1 MCFVRF
7 NKIIAIGL
15 LILLFGVAKAQIAPD
30 NRLEIILKDGFKNER
45 IYKSTKGYFILEAEA
60 EKKMHNKQE
69 VRYELYNAD
78 LNELKTASLYVP
90 TDMYC
95 NNTYSDDSCVYKMYK
110 NNKQAFL
117 ITRVT
122 ITGLSVDTVRG
133 TLPKGIDL
141 LDMKVVDS
149 KAWFQSKLKSK
160 TCILQVNLKSGESK
174 VSEFIE
180 KKWSRKTSIVNY
192 QMAPQSGEL
201 LVFLNKYI
209 KRGVCEL
216 SQMRVNGS
224 CELCDNIQLTGTGDK
239 IISSVSGYRVSDNE
253 MVYTGTYSRTN
264 MNRSEGLFF
273 AKSEGNKLSY
283 INYVNFL
290 DMKNFLSYQPEFSQK
305 VIKTIKKIF
314 NKNGKEYSI
323 NYNIAAHDIIPI
335 PGGYLLVGEAYY
347 PSYTSIPHTTTS
359 MINGMMMTQT
369 YYTTVFNGYCYTHAF
384 ASAFSTD
391 GKLLW
396 DQCFEMSPSEM
407 PYYPKRFIRISEQTD
422 KNIALVYTSGKYMV
436 SKIIGFDGTVA
447 NDVKRDLINSGNE
460 NEKTSWTISNADY
473 WYGNNFLVYGTQV
486 VKNNADKSKRSVF
499 YVNKVRF

>member
-1 MCFVRF
+1 MQLFRLRLF
-7 NKIIAIGL
+7 L
-15 LILLFGVAKAQIAPD
+15 LIVLFASISNEGRAQVAP
-30 NRLEIILKDGFKNER
+30 NHRLEIILKDGFKNER
-45 IYKSTKGYFILEAEA
+45 IYKSTKGFFVLEAEA
-60 EKKMHNKQE
+60 ERKEHNRQE
-69 VRYELYNAD
+69 IRYELYNAD
-78 LNELKTASLYVP
+78 LNEVKTTSLYIP
-90 TDMYC
+90 SDMYC
-95 NNTYSDDSCVYKMYK
+95 NNLYNDDSCVYKLYK

-122 ITGLSVDTVRG
+122 IGSLGIDTVRG
-133 TLPKGIDL
+133 VLPKNINL

-160 TCILQVNLKSGESK
+160 TCILQIDLKSGENK
-174 VSEFIE
+174 ISEFIE
-180 KKWSRKTSIVNY
+180 KKWSNKTSIVNY
-192 QMAPQSGEL
+192 QMAPKSGEL

-224 CELCDNIQLTGTGDK
+224 CELCDNIQLTGTGDRV
-239 IISSVSGYRVSDNE
+239 ISSVSGCRVSDSV

-273 AKSEGNKLSY
+273 AKAEGNKLSF

-290 DMKNFLSYQPEFSQK
+290 DMKSFLTYQPEFSQN
-305 VIKTIKKIF
+305 VIKTIKKLF
-314 NKNGKEYSI
+314 NNNGKEYSI

-347 PSYTSIPHTTTS
+347 PSYTSIPHTTTT

-384 ASAFSTD
+384 VTAFSND
-391 GKLLW
+391 GKQLW
-396 DQCFEMSPSEM
+396 DQCFEMRPSEM

-436 SKIIGFDGTVA
+436 SKIISFDGTVEK
-447 NDVKRDLINSGNE
+447 DVKWDLISTGNNDE
-460 NEKTSWTISNADY
+460 QTSWTVSNAEY
-473 WYGNNFLVYGTQV
+473 WYANNFLVYGSQV
-486 VKNNADKSKRSVF
+486 VKNSADKSKRSVF
-499 YVNKVRF
+499 YVNKVTF

>member
-1 MCFVRF
+1 MYFTQLK
-7 NKIIAIGL
+7 KIIAIGL
-15 LILLFGVAKAQIAPD
+15 LLLPLGIIKSQITPD
-30 NRLEIILKDGFKNER
+30 NRLEIILKDGFKNEK

-60 EKKMHNKQE
+60 EKKEHNKLE
-69 VRYELYNAD
+69 VRYDLYNAD
-78 LNELKTASLYVP
+78 LNELKTASVYIP
-90 TDMYC
+90 TDMHY
-95 NNTYSDDSCVYKMYK
+95 TESYSDDSCVYKIYK
-110 NNKQAFL
+110 NNKQTFL

-133 TLPKGIDL
+133 TLPKGIEL
-141 LDMKVVDS
+141 LNMKVVDS
-149 KAWFQSKLKSK
+149 KVWFQSKLKSK

-192 QMAPQSGEL
+192 QMASQSGEL

-239 IISSVSGYRVSDNE
+239 VISSVSGYRVSDNE

-305 VIKTIKKIF
+305 VIKTIKKLF

-347 PSYTSIPHTTTS
+347 PSYTSIPHTTTT

-369 YYTTVFNGYCYTHAF
+369 YYTMVFNGYRYTHAF
-384 ASAFSTD
+384 ASAFSTA

-396 DQCFEMSPSEM
+396 DQCFEMNPSEM
-407 PYYPKRFIRISEQTD
+407 PYYPKKFIRISEQTD

-499 YVNKVRF
+499 YVNKVAF